1 MIERRM
7 RSILRQLNERP
18 RSRDA
23 LGAIAYLL
31 TGVALL
37 QFGGYRLWADVAL
50 IDEPAAFLVLLG
62 AMSLLA
68 VWRSTRPFLVLL
80 LGTGLAVCDLLLG
93 SSFGVILL
101 LGDFV
106 YCAFR
111 YGGDRGV
118 RALLWGILALTVV
131 AVLTLV
137 VWFRGSGVA
146 AAVSLQ
152 WALTVMIGGLWG
164 WNVRSERVSTRTAM
178 ALRHAQ
184 ETERLRRRIAHDLH
198 DHVANHIAVAGLH
211 IEAARLRGAREERL
225 PGAAAQSLE
234 KATQG
239 TDEAHRRLRQL
250 IAVLTTIDGLEQH
263 PLSSDGSLD
272 DLLPDDR
279 SLLRRGHD
287 LTDIL
292 AAQSASGAAIIRR
305 VVSELITNA
314 VKHGEGDVLLDV
326 DDDAV
331 RVSNVIAGTSAVPGT
346 GIGTAG
352 AALLLEDIGGS
363 LSAERLAGTDRW
375 RATVTLP
382 RVFVEG
388 VRHA

>member
-1 MIERRM
+1 MRIRVLWEGLRRA
-7 RSILRQLNERP
+7 P
-18 RSRDA
+18 RTRDA
-23 LGAIAYLL
+23 LAAAAYLAL
-31 TGVALL
+31 GLALL
-37 QFGGYRLWADVAL
+37 QLGAARLWIFPGLPRFD
-50 IDEPAAFLVLLG
+50 LG
-62 AMSLLA
+62 FLLA
-68 VWRSTRPFLVLL
+68 LLAMAALATQRSSRPFLVLL
-80 LGTGLAVCDLLLG
+80 AGAVVTVGDALIG
-93 SSFGVILL
+93 SSVGVVVLF
-101 LGDFV
+101 GDFV

-263 PLSSDGSLD
+263 PLSTDGSLD

>member
-1 MIERRM
+1 M
-7 RSILRQLNERP
+7 
-18 RSRDA
+18 
-23 LGAIAYLL
+23 
-31 TGVALL
+31 
-37 QFGGYRLWADVAL
+37 
-50 IDEPAAFLVLLG
+50 
-62 AMSLLA
+62 
-68 VWRSTRPFLVLL
+68 
-80 LGTGLAVCDLLLG
+80 
-93 SSFGVILL
+93 
-101 LGDFV
+101 
-106 YCAFR
+106 
-111 YGGDRGV
+111 
-118 RALLWGILALTVV
+118 

-263 PLSSDGSLD
+263 PLSTDGSLD

-382 RVFVEG
+382 RVFSEG